1 MSSGSPWVS
10 LGLGSPRPNGPDTPR
25 QVWGSTLQV
34 SASRVDAL
42 PYTLHPT
49 HYPIQCHASEA
60 LTLLLDNCSL
70 KGFSIGKNFLAYI
83 AGGLWMVAIDSCSLN
98 GPHGLKWWL
107 VPHQL
112 VATGAVMTVRRG
124 VLFQPSAPGCM
135 EPHVPS
141 PQCDLHGETP
151 AQPTQPALGSGQV
164 WGMHRQ
170 WKKIYQESAAS
181 LENNGQHGTKHS
193 TDPSDF

>member
-1 MSSGSPWVS
+1 MACHDTHRTRIWALSAFKARVRHVHRVRACAWFGGYLSVGQVEVPMSSGSPWVS

-83 AGGLWMVAIDSCSLN
+83 AGGLWMVAADS
-98 GPHGLKWWL
+98 WW
-107 VPHQL
+107 P
-112 VATGAVMTVRRG
+112 
-124 VLFQPSAPGCM
+124 VLSRWF
-135 EPHVPS
+135 
-141 PQCDLHGETP
+141 L
-151 AQPTQPALGSGQV
+151 
-164 WGMHRQ
+164 
-170 WKKIYQESAAS
+170 
-181 LENNGQHGTKHS
+181 
-193 TDPSDF
+193 